1 MSHIEIITKERMN
14 CMYTYLLVTKG
25 SMGKIQSLMERAKK
39 AKAKIESILSYS
51 GEGVLTDC
59 AIQSLE
65 NERKQIEAYILGAMK
80 ANYDC
85 LPRSMQRKQKVNET
99 RLEQYIKIS
108 VQVMLRSALTKDTDI
123 AQNNLVLEFARGY
136 SETFRQIAAQAGII
150 IEETTV
156 NQDITKNQM
165 YFTNKLAF
173 TYRLDGKFGKTRINK
188 GVYYRLKKRS
198 KDSFEEMLFAF

>member
-1 MSHIEIITKERMN
+1 
-14 CMYTYLLVTKG
+14 MYTTLLVTKG
-25 SMGKIQSLMERAKK
+25 TMAKVQSLMERAKK
-39 AKAKIESILSYS
+39 ANDKIESILSYS

-59 AIQSLE
+59 AIQPAE
-65 NERKQIEAYILGAMK
+65 NEHKQIEAYTLGAMK

-85 LPRSMQRKQKVNET
+85 LSRSMQRKQKVNET
-99 RLEQYIKIS
+99 HLEQYIKIR
-108 VQVMLRSALTKDTDI
+108 VQGMLWKDTDI
-123 AQNNLVLEFARGY
+123 NKNNLVVEFARGY

-150 IEETTV
+150 IENSTIE
-156 NQDITKNQM
+156 QDIDKNQM
-165 YFTNKLAF
+165 YFTNKLAY